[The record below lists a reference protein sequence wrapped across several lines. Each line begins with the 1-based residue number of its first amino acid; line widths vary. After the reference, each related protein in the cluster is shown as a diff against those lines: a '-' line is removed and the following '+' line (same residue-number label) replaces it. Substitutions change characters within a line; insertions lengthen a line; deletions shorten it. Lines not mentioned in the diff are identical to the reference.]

1 LKKIISCYYFQ
12 EFDVGPTVCA
22 AIFGVMA
29 FLEAVAIVIM
39 GVRARRAAAAA
50 ATAPGRAAAVAATA
64 RLARVAPFALA
75 VRARASE
82 EATAPSAE

>member
-1 LKKIISCYYFQ
+1 VI
-12 EFDVGPTVCA
+12 
-22 AIFGVMA
+22 A
-29 FLEAVAIVIM
+29 FLEAAALIIM

-75 VRARASE
+75 VRSRASE
-82 EATAPSAE
+82 EATAPSAEF